1 MIFRMNPLHL
11 YYLLFNFAQKC
22 YDMKQYISLLAFI
35 LTQMTLCA
43 QETYEYQPFLKEG
56 KVWNVTRWSPERET
70 SKEVAFIVKGD
81 TIIGDKQYKKFFE
94 EDKYIYALREDGKK
108 IYAVARTDKYGN
120 PNTSEKRWYDFNVN
134 EGDVFEMEMSYM
146 HVKKIDYIVVNGVKR
161 KCFYLFETDKNFPED
176 GHADGLWIEGIGS
189 CWGPMRYKGW
199 YYDDGCTRDSLFD
212 CFENGECIYTSADQ
226 QSNSLSISSTAIP
239 SAHTPTKI
247 WNIKGHRMTKQPRK
261 GVYIQDGRK
270 IVVK

>member
-108 IYAVARTDKYGN
+108 IYAVARTDK
-120 PNTSEKRWYDFNVN
+120 
-134 EGDVFEMEMSYM
+134 
-146 HVKKIDYIVVNGVKR
+146 
-161 KCFYLFETDKNFPED
+161 
-176 GHADGLWIEGIGS
+176 
-189 CWGPMRYKGW
+189 
-199 YYDDGCTRDSLFD
+199 
-212 CFENGECIYTSADQ
+212 
-226 QSNSLSISSTAIP
+226 
-239 SAHTPTKI
+239 
-247 WNIKGHRMTKQPRK
+247 
-261 GVYIQDGRK
+261 
-270 IVVK
+270 